1 MAEKRCPRC
10 GAILADGIDEC
21 RYCGAII
28 NDTRPGSQTSYQN
41 NTQSYS
47 PPDYRQPE
55 YQQPPV
61 QSYSPPDYRQPE
73 YQQPPVQSYQPHAY
87 QQPEYQKAQNNVNS
101 FNEQGAYIDPSWP
114 VRSKVAAGLLALF
127 LGSFGIHKFYLGKP
141 GLGILYLIF
150 CWTYIPSIISFVEA
164 IIYLTS
170 GDIDFQLK
178 NKVRIM

>member
-61 QSYSPPDYRQPE
+61 QSY
-73 YQQPPVQSYQPHAY
+73 QPHDY
-87 QQPEYQKAQNNVNS
+87 KQPEYQKAQNNVNS

>member
-41 NTQSYS
+41 NT
-47 PPDYRQPE
+47 
-55 YQQPPV
+55 

>member
-61 QSYSPPDYRQPE
+61 QSYQPPD
-73 YQQPPVQSYQPHAY
+73 Y

>member
-41 NTQSYS
+41 NT
-47 PPDYRQPE
+47 
-55 YQQPPV
+55 

-127 LGSFGIHKFYLGKP
+127 LGGFGIHKFYLGKP

>member
-61 QSYSPPDYRQPE
+61 QSYQPPD
-73 YQQPPVQSYQPHAY
+73 Y

-127 LGSFGIHKFYLGKP
+127 LGGFGIHKFYLGKP